1 MCVTLARDDGFNTVG
16 CLCVQETAGLLA
28 ASGSGGEHED
38 VHALRAQLA
47 AQQQLL
53 MEVLNGRRDLS
64 APPAGLQGGGA
75 SGFAGGC
82 SFVPFAGNRLR
93 ALTGLSLR
101 CALRYVMQWS

>member
-1 MCVTLARDDGFNTVG
+1 M
-16 CLCVQETAGLLA
+16 QETAGLLA

-64 APPAGLQGGGA
+64 APPAGLEGGGG
-75 SGFAGGC
+75 SGFAGC
-82 SFVPFAGNRLR
+82 SFVPFAGNGLR